1 MKVEL
6 ANDLI
11 ARKIYEAAS
20 IDDKARAIANK
31 FIQDRYTHFCRSK
44 NMLLSS
50 QELAFIQPYLQE
62 LALEQKQREYIE
74 RSRQKIQRQ
83 RRTKRLRDA
92 SIVALICVL
101 ILSSWAMWEHTRYK
115 RTHQNLA
122 VAQDSIGRLLRNA
135 RTAQPI
141 ANRPENYNTAPTTAL
156 MAFHTLH
163 IRGKITNTKGRP
175 IRQAK
180 VQVLGATVQSD
191 NRGRYELHLVLPPKY
206 WGQTP
211 QLYITKEYYKEVSTV
226 LDLDKDKIE
235 WNPILEAK
243 N

>member
-62 LALEQKQREYIE
+62 LALEQKQKDYIE
-74 RSRQKIQRQ
+74 KSRQKIQRQ
-83 RRTKRLRDA
+83 RKSKRLRDA
-92 SIVALICVL
+92 GIVALFCVL
-101 ILSSWAMWEHTRYK
+101 ILSSWGLWERSQRQK
-115 RTHQNLA
+115 THQNLV

-135 RTAQPI
+135 RNAQPI
-141 ANRPENYNTAPTTAL
+141 ANRPESYTTAPTAAL

-163 IRGKITNTKGRP
+163 IQGKITNTKGKP
-175 IRQAK
+175 IRQAQI
-180 VQVLGATVQSD
+180 QVLGATVKSD

-211 QLYITKEYYKEVSTV
+211 QLYIKKEYYKEASMP
-226 LDLDKDKIE
+226 LDLDKDQIE